1 MAVAMVVGITVVVV
15 TVVDITAVAMVA
27 DITAVVTADRKD
39 PDAKT

>member
-1 MAVAMVVGITVVVV
+1 MVVGI

-27 DITAVVTADRKD
+27 DITAVDMVADITVVATADRKD